1 MLFVSIIGD
10 SISTYDGFNPEGYE
24 VYYDKPR
31 QMNNGMSSVY
41 DTWWAK
47 VNQGLHAYLCVNNS
61 FSGSRVTGEGFPAAS
76 STERTSLL
84 HTQWYSPDLILIYIG
99 FNDFGN
105 GVPIRNPEPSCFFR
119 KNPAFFEDAYEI
131 MLKKVKHG
139 YPSARIIC
147 ATLMRTEVKGR
158 EYWDFPEH
166 YRGNAFEDFTPEKL
180 KNVCI
185 EILADKGVDM
195 ASYDINA
202 MAMLFGMY
210 YPVSRQKYNA
220 ISEKVARLDNTWVLD
235 LKKAS

>member
-1 MLFVSIIGD
+1 MLFVSLIGD

-84 HTQWYSPDLILIYIG
+84 HTRRYSPDLILIYIG

-105 GVPIRNPEPSCFFR
+105 GVPIRDPERSRFFR

-139 YPSARIIC
+139 YPNARIIC
-147 ATLMRTEVKGR
+147 ATLMRTEVRGR
-158 EYWDFPEH
+158 ECWDFPEH
-166 YRGNAFEDFTPEKL
+166 YRGNAFEDYNNAIRRCCKKENCF
-180 KNVCI
+180 
-185 EILADKGVDM
+185 LADLSALGMRYETQDGTHPTAKGHL
-195 ASYDINA
+195 AIANA
-202 MAMLFGMY
+202 WLTCLRELGA
-210 YPVSRQKYNA
+210 A
-220 ISEKVARLDNTWVLD
+220 T
-235 LKKAS
+235 